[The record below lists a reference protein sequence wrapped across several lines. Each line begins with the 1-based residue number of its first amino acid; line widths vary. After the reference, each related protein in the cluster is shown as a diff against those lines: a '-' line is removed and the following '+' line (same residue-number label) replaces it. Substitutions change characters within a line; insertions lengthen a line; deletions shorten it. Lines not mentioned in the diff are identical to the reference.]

1 MSKQIDNREELASQI
16 ATAFKEIEQ
25 IKLYQHVC
33 SQHDYTVIKQ
43 AFDDTM
49 KVPSDKIKKSR
60 SALFFYLL
68 KKNV

>member
-1 MSKQIDNREELASQI
+1 MSKQIDKREELATKI

-33 SQHDYTVIKQ
+33 SQHDDNLIQK

-68 KKNV
+68 KKDV